1 MKKRRAKKPKD
12 APRRPKSAYMF
23 FLAEF
28 REKWKVRQPAC
39 TPTCPVCILVHDQ
52 VMYHQCSAGLSG
64 CVMSCAVCEV

>member
-28 REKWKVRQPAC
+28 REKWKVWAAPDSHP
-39 TPTCPVCILVHDQ
+39 TPLTVATSVFVADRLSVVC
-52 VMYHQCSAGLSG
+52 
-64 CVMSCAVCEV
+64 CECKCC